1 MNGGDRACL
10 HENRVFFLAFVKYLY
25 AQIVESR
32 VENRAERKEDIDKRL
47 MEFILLLLCCFSP
60 RKYLSGRHMRFS
72 LRKSQRHSWFLLWS
86 LTTFHPT
93 LIVSISL
100 SLNTAKIL
108 LHWGRNSSLPVYK
121 RNHLKLTIFYY
132 KQHFFFYIKLRSW
145 ILC

>member
-60 RKYLSGRHMRFS
+60 RKYLSGRRMRFS
-72 LRKSQRHSWFLLWS
+72 LRKSQRHS
-86 LTTFHPT
+86 
-93 LIVSISL
+93 
-100 SLNTAKIL
+100 
-108 LHWGRNSSLPVYK
+108 
-121 RNHLKLTIFYY
+121 
-132 KQHFFFYIKLRSW
+132 
-145 ILC
+145 